1 MKRRKRRRAT
11 PLLPVMM
18 AELAWASWET
28 MARRA
33 WMMADG
39 TCSIDEYQR
48 MVQEKMRAAQRSAFA
63 LMLPGVTLASAMAPW
78 HRPAIANAR
87 RLRKKK

>member
-1 MKRRKRRRAT
+1 MKKRNRRRAAP
-11 PLLPVMM
+11 PLPLMM
-18 AELAWASWET
+18 AELTWASWET

-39 TCSIDEYQR
+39 SCSMAEYRR
-48 MVQEKMRAAQRSAFA
+48 MVLEKTRAAQRSALL
-63 LMLPGVTLASAMAPW
+63 LMLPGVSLAAAIAPW
-78 HRPAIANAR
+78 HRPAVANAR